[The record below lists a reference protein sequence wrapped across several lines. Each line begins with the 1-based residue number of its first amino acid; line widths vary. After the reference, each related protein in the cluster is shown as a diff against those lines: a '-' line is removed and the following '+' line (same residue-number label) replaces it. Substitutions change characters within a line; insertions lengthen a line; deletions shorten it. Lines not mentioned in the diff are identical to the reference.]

1 MKNNKILV
9 TGGHGFIGAHLVRR
23 LLQEE
28 AQVSILARE
37 NANFWRIQDILKD
50 IQICNGD
57 IVDTQKVNN
66 ILRKLKPDYIFH
78 LAADSGCSSK
88 ATSIQKI
95 KTNILGTANILEAI
109 AIIGCKKIINLG
121 SSSEYGASLQKIDEN
136 TDINPIDIYGITKST
151 ATRIAHNI
159 ALKHKIDIVTLRPF
173 NIFGE
178 GESPERL
185 FPYIILQLLQK
196 KNVLLTTCK
205 QTRDYCYIENV
216 ITALMLAAKTPN
228 VKNEIFNI
236 GSGITHPLQYFVE
249 IIFENFETNKKPL
262 YGFLPY
268 KEDERMNVS
277 SDVNKIKKILNW
289 DITTPLEKG
298 IQNTIKWYKENFEW
312 YLKNTKNM

>member
-1 MKNNKILV
+1 MKNSKILV

-37 NANFWRIQDILKD
+37 NANLWRIQNILKD

-57 IVDTQKVNN
+57 IVDTQKINN
-66 ILRKLKPDYIFH
+66 ISRKLKPDYIFH

-88 ATSIQKI
+88 TTSIQKI
-95 KTNILGTANILEAI
+95 KTNILGTANIVEAI
-109 AIIGCKKIINLG
+109 AQIGCKKIINLG

-151 ATRIAHNI
+151 ATKIAHNV
-159 ALKHKIDIVTLRPF
+159 ALKHKMDIVTLRPF

-178 GESPERL
+178 GESSERL
-185 FPYIILQLLQK
+185 FPYVILQLLQG
-196 KNVLLTTCK
+196 KNVHLTNCT
-205 QTRDYCYIENV
+205 QTRDYCYIENL
-216 ITALMLAAKTPN
+216 ITALILAAKKTN
-228 VKNEIFNI
+228 IKNEIFNI
-236 GSGITHPLQYFVE
+236 GSGITHSLQYFVE

-268 KEDERMNVS
+268 KENERMNVS
-277 SDVNKIKKILNW
+277 SDVSKIKKILNW

-312 YLKNTKNM
+312 YLKNTK